1 MNYRLFFHFHLLCQI
16 KETLGISGILCN
28 AHTWAC
34 KPFTDADGRNWKG
47 GQIDLLLVRSDNVVN
62 ICEMKYS
69 SDAYA
74 ITASYEEQ
82 LRNRATL
89 LQKQTNTRK
98 ALQHVFITTYG
109 VAQNAYSHIVQ
120 NDVKLDDL
128 FRE

>member
-1 MNYRLFFHFHLLCQI
+1 
-16 KETLGISGILCN
+16 
-28 AHTWAC
+28 
-34 KPFTDADGRNWKG
+34 
-47 GQIDLLLVRSDNVVN
+47 
-62 ICEMKYS
+62 MKYA
-69 SDAYA
+69 SDTFA

-120 NDVKLDDL
+120 NDIKLDDL
-128 FRE
+128 FR